1 LIPSTDRFGTA
12 LGDVARCADCGHM
25 QLGRLPDAGQLTEA
39 YGDAASD
46 DYLEEEGGQR
56 VTARWTL
63 DRIERHAAPPGA
75 FLDLGCWV
83 GFMLDEARDHGWR
96 AVGVEPS
103 TWASGL
109 ARERFGLDV
118 RTADLAQLD
127 LPQASFEVVHM
138 GDVIEHLP
146 DPGRALDQILG
157 LLAPDGVL
165 ALALPDAGSRVARML
180 GRHWWSVIPTHV
192 HFFTRHSMRKLLTR
206 HGYEIVSVFTA
217 PKTFTVRY
225 YLSRLGGY
233 CPAVASALG
242 TVADRLGRGY
252 SLWTPDFET
261 GCS

>member
-1 LIPSTDRFGTA
+1 
-12 LGDVARCADCGHM
+12 M
-25 QLGRLPDAGQLTEA
+25 QLATLPDDSDLAEA
-39 YGDAASD
+39 YGDAASG
-46 DYLEEEGGQR
+46 DYLAEERGQR
-56 VTARWTL
+56 VTARSTL
-63 DRIERHAAPPGA
+63 ARIERHVSSRGA
-75 FLDLGCWV
+75 LLDVGCWV
-83 GFMLDEARDHGWR
+83 GFMLDEARDRGWR
-96 AVGVEPS
+96 TVGLEPS
-103 TWASGL
+103 LWASGL

-118 RTADLAQLD
+118 YTSDLAQLD

-180 GRHWWSVIPTHV
+180 GRRWWSVIPTHV

-206 HGYEIVSVFTA
+206 HGYEIVSVATA

-233 CPAVASALG
+233 RPAVASTLG
-242 TVADRLGRGY
+242 TVADRLGRGN
-252 SLWTPDFET
+252 SLWTPDFRDRMLVIARPTQRHEQ
-261 GCS
+261 